1 MVALLKA
8 VPSLVS
14 PNIDTSKI
22 ILVGH
27 SFGGSAVTIAAAQ
40 GAEIAGLVL
49 LDPAVV
55 SEEIYSYQKSVQVPV
70 VLLGADKTVF
80 KSRYRDTFSKNIKSP
95 FFEISIVGAEHTDA
109 HLVDRS
115 TFWGLISEE
124 DRNQRR
130 DIFKKLILESTLS
143 ILEDDFSV
151 LSKKIRETSRT
162 SQVQIRIDHWQ
173 R

>member
-1 MVALLKA
+1 
-8 VPSLVS
+8 
-14 PNIDTSKI
+14 
-22 ILVGH
+22 
-27 SFGGSAVTIAAAQ
+27 
-40 GAEIAGLVL
+40 
-49 LDPAVV
+49 
-55 SEEIYSYQKSVQVPV
+55 VPV

-80 KSRYRDTFSKNIKSP
+80 KSRYRHTFSKNIKSP

-109 HLVDRS
+109 HLVDRA
-115 TFWGLISEE
+115 TFWGLRSEE